1 MPSWVSMPLI
11 YALAA
16 LALAGIAG
24 TGVQTVRMYDARA
37 DEAKAVS
44 ELAGQRADWQKER
57 ADAIAD
63 ALRIER
69 EDTARKAQ
77 AAEQYEKD
85 KANAERTET
94 RVVADLAGDVLRLR
108 KHWTACESRRVSEA
122 DAAAAELDEATR
134 LRNEAAAAVVRVGA
148 ECDAHVRGLQG
159 TVRADRA
166 P

>member
-11 YALAA
+11 YGLCA
-16 LALAGIAG
+16 LALAGIAA
-24 TGVQTVRMYDARA
+24 TGVQTVRMYEARTG
-37 DEAKAVS
+37 EATAIGT
-44 ELAGQRADWQKER
+44 LAKERAGWEKGR

-69 EDTARKAQ
+69 EDAAKKAQ

-122 DAAAAELDEATR
+122 DAAAAELDESTR
-134 LRNEAAAAVVRVGA
+134 LRNEAAAAVIRVGA
-148 ECDAHVRGLQG
+148 ECDAQVRGLQSLIG
-159 TVRADRA
+159 AA
-166 P
+166 WM